1 MSNRT
6 PLRVSGKAVNSAA
19 AASRWISEY
28 GIVPVPLYPKS
39 KKPKGEDGKG
49 LKGWTDLRVTV
60 DTAQQFFS
68 PNDNLGGLWGEPSN
82 WVVDIDLDTDE
93 ATRAARVF
101 LPETL
106 IYGRRGSPGS
116 HYLYR
121 CQGAVTRKYQSKE
134 IGMLVELRSTGAQ
147 SVLPPSIHPSG
158 ERFRFEHEVEI
169 ETIGLKTL
177 ETKVK
182 LIASAAVIGHY
193 YPNKGS
199 RHDYVH
205 AVCGALLWSGWE
217 TAPIKEFMRAVFAAG
232 GDSDDEMADR
242 LGSVKNTIEHFK
254 KGDRVAGWPSLSE
267 HMPGLDL
274 MLLKKWL
281 NLSSRMPDNSE
292 VPPDTIEAEHI
303 PEIKSKL
310 LSLPGLVGDIAKW
323 ASKQS
328 YTKQPL
334 FDIATGL
341 LSVALASGNR
351 YVVAGWN
358 TPLQPYI
365 MMLAPTASGKEFAME
380 LVMEIAT
387 RVGLKNNVF
396 SGFQSFHSLLDILA
410 KPPHTL
416 CWHWDEAARK
426 LRTAG
431 RSQGGPDYQILT
443 YLLQL
448 YGKANKT
455 VPGLPG
461 RKTAIEAMERPFFTV
476 LAAAQP
482 SQLLEAITAS
492 DLSLGL
498 INRFLLL
505 DAGQEMAR
513 TNEFRD
519 DTFPSSIDKALA
531 VMQKIKPKAG
541 EVSITV
547 EFDGQEAYEIFN
559 DFQVAARESAAKE
572 EGKGEMWGRANQ
584 NALLYA
590 GIVAVGIN
598 PKLPRITQEIA
609 QWAVEF
615 VSWSVERW
623 IIRIEQSSSRSV
635 TEQAS
640 KNIERLIRSTK
651 GLTHLCKTDREAD
664 LIEKGKMPRAL
675 LTRLTRHLKARD
687 LDDVI
692 TSLIMSDLIGTSD
705 EGGLDCYWIKQRV
718 K

>member
-6 PLRVSGKAVNSAA
+6 PLRVSGKAVNSAHHA
-19 AASRWISEY
+19 AAWIKDY
-28 GIVPVPLYPKS
+28 GVIPVPLYPKS
-39 KKPKGEDGKG
+39 KKPKGEKGKG

-60 DTAQQFFS
+60 DTASQFFS
-68 PNDNLGGLWGEPSN
+68 PNDNIGGLWGEPSN
-82 WVVDIDLDTDE
+82 WIVDIDLDIDE
-93 ATRAARVF
+93 AARAARIL

-106 IYGRRGSPGS
+106 MYGRKSSPGS
-116 HYLYR
+116 HYLFR
-121 CQGAVTRKYQSKE
+121 CENAVTRQYSSKE
-134 IGMLVELRSTGAQ
+134 IGMIAELRSTGAQ
-147 SVLPPSIHPSG
+147 SVLPPSIHPCG
-158 ERFRFEHEVEI
+158 ERFRFEHETEI
-169 ETIGLKTL
+169 AEIGLKTL
-177 ETKVK
+177 ESKMK
-182 LIASAAVIGHY
+182 LIAAAATIAHY
-193 YPNKGS
+193 YPNKGA
-199 RHDYVH
+199 RHNYVH

-217 TAPIKEFMRAVFAAG
+217 TAPIKEFMKAVFLAG
-232 GDSDDEMADR
+232 RDSDEEMEDR
-242 LGSVKNTIEHFK
+242 NGSVKNTIEHFK
-254 KGDRVAGWPSLSE
+254 KGDRVSGWPSLSE
-267 HMPGLDL
+267 HMPGLD
-274 MLLKKWL
+274 MINLKKWL
-281 NLSSRMPDNSE
+281 NLSNRVPDNSE
-292 VPPDTIEAEHI
+292 VAPDSIEAEHI
-303 PEIKSKL
+303 PDIKPKL
-310 LSLPGLVGDIAKW
+310 LSIPGLVGDIAKW

-380 LVMEIAT
+380 LVMDIAT
-387 RVGLKNNVF
+387 RIGLKNNVF

-461 RKTAIEAMERPFFTV
+461 RKNAIEAIDRPFFTV

-505 DAGQEMAR
+505 DAGHEMAR

-519 DTFPSSIDKALA
+519 DTFPSAISTAIEA
-531 VMQKIKPKAG
+531 MQKIKPKGG
-541 EVSITV
+541 EFIEVG
-547 EFDGQEAYEIFN
+547 FDGQESYEIFN

-598 PKLPRITQEIA
+598 PKLPKITQEIA

-640 KNIERLIRSTK
+640 KNIERLIRSAK
-651 GLTHLCKTDREAD
+651 GLKHLCKNDREVSM
-664 LIEKGKMPRAL
+664 IEKGKMPRAL

-692 TSLIMSDLIGTSD
+692 TSLIMSDLIGTS
-705 EGGLDCYWIKQRV
+705 EELGVDCYWIKQRI